1 MDGVETMGRAW
12 FRGKIPGFER
22 EIRSGSNRRSSD
34 QIDPFEPER
43 TGVRSSP
50 PSSPSEVRKGGRF
63 GFERVGSIGAFPVRT
78 RTNLPFE
85 TRKGGGAI
93 HPRPLLE
100 PDIDTSLSEIPIK
113 SPSCIDILWA

>member
-50 PSSPSEVRKGGRF
+50 PSSPPEVR
-63 GFERVGSIGAFPVRT
+63 
-78 RTNLPFE
+78 
-85 TRKGGGAI
+85 
-93 HPRPLLE
+93 
-100 PDIDTSLSEIPIK
+100 
-113 SPSCIDILWA
+113 

>member
-1 MDGVETMGRAW
+1 MGRAW

-50 PSSPSEVRKGGRF
+50 PSSPSE
-63 GFERVGSIGAFPVRT
+63 
-78 RTNLPFE
+78 
-85 TRKGGGAI
+85 GGGAI

-100 PDIDTSLSEIPIK
+100 PDIDTSLSKIPMK
-113 SPSCIDILWA
+113 SPSCIDIVWA